1 MTQQRALGWLAV
13 SAILAIA
20 WLAGPVAVGILL
32 GALLAFTLEP
42 VYDMLVSRTRRPLA
56 ASLVTVMATATIIVG
71 LLGGFVSVF
80 ITRAIVFTN
89 IVRTELSP
97 DGALTAQFDAV
108 SGWLGRFGIS
118 AASITAR
125 LAAAAEGI
133 ASRLGGMA
141 GSVASGTFG
150 VLLGLF
156 FVFLT
161 MHVVLR
167 HWSRMVSAVA
177 AVSPLDPK
185 DTRALLGEFRRVG
198 RQTLSGTVVTGVAQ
212 GVLAGLGFWM
222 TGVPQAP
229 FFGIA
234 TALASLVPA
243 VGTLLIWIPAGLYLF
258 ATGHPGKGI
267 IELLWGAL
275 VVVGFSDY
283 VVRPR
288 LVGGETV
295 PALLVFIALF
305 GGLEVFGL
313 AGLVVGPVIVSLAVA
328 VLRLYADEEKARRGA
343 GRGSGG

>member
-1 MTQQRALGWLAV
+1 
-13 SAILAIA
+13 
-20 WLAGPVAVGILL
+20 
-32 GALLAFTLEP
+32 
-42 VYDMLVSRTRRPLA
+42 
-56 ASLVTVMATATIIVG
+56 
-71 LLGGFVSVF
+71 
-80 ITRAIVFTN
+80 
-89 IVRTELSP
+89 
-97 DGALTAQFDAV
+97 
-108 SGWLGRFGIS
+108 
-118 AASITAR
+118 
-125 LAAAAEGI
+125 
-133 ASRLGGMA
+133 
-141 GSVASGTFG
+141 
-150 VLLGLF
+150 
-156 FVFLT
+156 
-161 MHVVLR
+161 
-167 HWSRMVSAVA
+167 
-177 AVSPLDPK
+177 
-185 DTRALLGEFRRVG
+185 
-198 RQTLSGTVVTGVAQ
+198 LSGTVVTGVAQ
-212 GVLAGLGFWM
+212 GVLAGLGFWI
-222 TGVPQAP
+222 TGVPQAA

-288 LVGGETV
+288 LVGGETI